1 MDILVFIAMLILRKH
16 TIIHFIIKELFRV
29 SYICVAR
36 LNDFSG
42 IYIYIYFMCGL
53 FSLCIVFLANE
64 FGLE

>member
-29 SYICVAR
+29 SYICVVR

-42 IYIYIYFMCGL
+42 IYIYIYIYI
-53 FSLCIVFLANE
+53 LCVVYFLCVLC
-64 FGLE
+64 F

>member
-16 TIIHFIIKELFRV
+16 TIINFIIKELFRV
-29 SYICVAR
+29 SYICVVR

>member
-29 SYICVAR
+29 SYICVVR

-42 IYIYIYFMCGL
+42 IYIYIFYVWFIFFVFCV
-53 FSLCIVFLANE
+53 FS
-64 FGLE
+64 